1 MAAFGAL
8 FASSLL
14 LGRSTRSI
22 SKTRIPVPRILVHC
36 NMPPPPP
43 PDDDESPSLP
53 PSSAKAFDRPRHIRY
68 FAHSLKSLPAA
79 YAHLDTNRLT
89 LCHFAV
95 HSLDLL
101 GVLGDD
107 DLLTALGVRKDT
119 IVDWIY
125 SLQMLPWSPSADDAN
140 DADDADDENKK
151 GTSTTCSGSSETKAG
166 GGFKGGGFLG
176 GPGAIEYDHSHVAM
190 TYTALCTL
198 AALGDDLSRFDRSA
212 IQSLKKL
219 QLDDGSFQCIHFGSE
234 NDMRFLFCAC
244 AISHMLNDWSGVD
257 VDKAV
262 DFIRSCRS
270 YDGAISLL
278 PGQEGHGGS
287 TFCAVSA
294 LTLMGKIE
302 DVLAEDGWRDELI
315 RWCVSRQLGGM
326 QGRPNKVEDTC
337 YSYWIGGT
345 LRLLGCDNLLDKDA
359 LTSFVL
365 SCQTD
370 MGGFSKVQ
378 GVYPDL
384 LHSFYS
390 MAWLSLSRSQGL
402 NDLHCALGMRL
413 APTNVFEQFHLQDD
427 EKSIIGV

>member
-1 MAAFGAL
+1 ML
-8 FASSLL
+8 PS
-14 LGRSTRSI
+14 
-22 SKTRIPVPRILVHC
+22 
-36 NMPPPPP
+36 PP
-43 PDDDESPSLP
+43 PDVEVPP
-53 PSSAKAFDRPRHIRY
+53 PSAEPFDRPRHIRY

-95 HSLDLL
+95 HSLDLM
-101 GVLGDD
+101 GVLDD
-107 DLLTALGVRKDT
+107 EDLLETLDVRKDE

-125 SLQMLPWSPSADDAN
+125 SLQKLPWSPSAN
-140 DADDADDENKK
+140 KNDDENKNR
-151 GTSTTCSGSSETKAG
+151 TSESKVG
-166 GGFKGGGFLG
+166 GGFKGGSFLG
-176 GPGAIEYDHSHVAM
+176 GPGAQYEKVTADVESSNGSASSSSSKSKYRCLPYDGFEYDHSHVAM

-198 AALGDDLSRFDRSA
+198 AALGDDLSRFDRSGA
-212 IQSLKKL
+212 VQSLKEL

-287 TFCAVSA
+287 TFCAISA
-294 LTLMGKIE
+294 LTLMGKAE

-345 LRLLGCDNLLDKDA
+345 LRLLGCDHLLDTEA
-359 LTSFVL
+359 LTRFVL

-390 MAWLSLSRSQGL
+390 MAWLSLSSTQGL

-413 APTNVFEQFHLQDD
+413 DPTNLFEQF
-427 EKSIIGV
+427 K

>member
-1 MAAFGAL
+1 M
-8 FASSLL
+8 SS
-14 LGRSTRSI
+14 
-22 SKTRIPVPRILVHC
+22 
-36 NMPPPPP
+36 PPSPN
-43 PDDDESPSLP
+43 DDSDESPS
-53 PSSAKAFDRPRHIRY
+53 SAEPFDRPRHIRY

-101 GVLGDD
+101 GVLDD
-107 DLLTALGVRKDT
+107 DDQLETLGIRKDD
-119 IVDWIY
+119 IADWIY
-125 SLQMLPWSPSADDAN
+125 SLQKLPSSPL
-140 DADDADDENKK
+140 ADDEDDNDDGQNDEPNKNR
-151 GTSTTCSGSSETKAG
+151 TSDESQAG

-176 GPGAIEYDHSHVAM
+176 GPGAQYEKVTVDAEPSDGNGNGNGCNSKSKYRSLPYDGFEYDHSHVAM
-190 TYTALCTL
+190 AYTALCTL
-198 AALGDDLSRFDRSA
+198 AALGDDLSRFDRDGA

-257 VDKAV
+257 IDRSV

-287 TFCAVSA
+287 TFCAISA
-294 LTLMGKIE
+294 LTLMGRAE

-315 RWCVSRQLGGM
+315 RWCVSRQLGGL

-345 LRLLGCDNLLDKDA
+345 LRLLGCDNLLDTEA
-359 LTSFVL
+359 LTHFVL

-370 MGGFSKVQ
+370 MGGFSKVL

-390 MAWLSLSRSQGL
+390 MAWLSLSSTQGL

-413 APTNVFEQFHLQDD
+413 EPTNIFEQF
-427 EKSIIGV
+427 K

>member
-1 MAAFGAL
+1 M
-8 FASSLL
+8 SS
-14 LGRSTRSI
+14 SSPT
-22 SKTRIPVPRILVHC
+22 
-36 NMPPPPP
+36 
-43 PDDDESPSLP
+43 DDDESA
-53 PSSAKAFDRPRHIRY
+53 PSSPEPFDRPRHIRY
-68 FAHSLKSLPAA
+68 FAHSLKALPAA

-101 GVLGDD
+101 GVLDD
-107 DLLTALGVRKDT
+107 EDLLEKLEIRKDE
-119 IVDWIY
+119 IVNWIY
-125 SLQMLPWSPSADDAN
+125 SLQVCGHDV
-140 DADDADDENKK
+140 DDENKQR
-151 GTSTTCSGSSETKAG
+151 TSRSTCSESKEYDA
-166 GGFKGGGFLG
+166 GGFKGGSFLG
-176 GPGAIEYDHSHVAM
+176 GPGAQYVKVTSDTVSDGSGYKCLPYKGFEYDHCHVAM
-190 TYTALCTL
+190 TYTALCSL
-198 AALGDDLSRFDRSA
+198 AALGDDLSRFDRSGA

-287 TFCAVSA
+287 TFCAISA
-294 LTLMGKIE
+294 LTLMGKAE

-345 LRLLGCDNLLDKDA
+345 LRLLGCDNVLDQEA

-390 MAWLSLSRSQGL
+390 MAWLSLSSSQGL

-413 APTNVFEQFHLQDD
+413 APTRVFEQF
-427 EKSIIGV
+427 K

>member
-1 MAAFGAL
+1 MEQL
-8 FASSLL
+8 E
-14 LGRSTRSI
+14 I
-22 SKTRIPVPRILVHC
+22 
-36 NMPPPPP
+36 
-43 PDDDESPSLP
+43 
-53 PSSAKAFDRPRHIRY
+53 
-68 FAHSLKSLPAA
+68 
-79 YAHLDTNRLT
+79 
-89 LCHFAV
+89 
-95 HSLDLL
+95 
-101 GVLGDD
+101 
-107 DLLTALGVRKDT
+107 RKDE

-125 SLQMLPWSPSADDAN
+125 SLQVLSSSPSADD
-140 DADDADDENKK
+140 DDDDENKK
-151 GTSTTCSGSSETKAG
+151 KTSNENEEHGL
-166 GGFKGGGFLG
+166 GGFKGGSFLG
-176 GPGAIEYDHSHVAM
+176 GPHQVLSTEKVTADICTESDGSRYKCLPYQGFEYDHCHVAM
-190 TYTALCTL
+190 TYTALCSL
-198 AALGDDLSRFDRSA
+198 AALGDDLSRFDRSGA

-287 TFCAVSA
+287 TFCAISA
-294 LTLMGKIE
+294 LTLMGKDE
-302 DVLAEDGWRDELI
+302 EVLAEDGWRDELI

-345 LRLLGCDNLLDKDA
+345 LRLLGCDNLLDQET

-370 MGGFSKVQ
+370 MGGFSKVL

-390 MAWLSLSRSQGL
+390 MAWLSSSSSQGL

-413 APTNVFEQFHLQDD
+413 ASTNVFEQY
-427 EKSIIGV
+427 K

>member
-1 MAAFGAL
+1 M
-8 FASSLL
+8 SSSP
-14 LGRSTRSI
+14 ST
-22 SKTRIPVPRILVHC
+22 
-36 NMPPPPP
+36 
-43 PDDDESPSLP
+43 DDDNDESPS
-53 PSSAKAFDRPRHIRY
+53 SSAEPFDRLRHIRY

-101 GVLGDD
+101 GVLDDD
-107 DLLTALGVRKDT
+107 DLLETLDIRKGV
-119 IVDWIY
+119 IADWIY
-125 SLQMLPWSPSADDAN
+125 SLQKLPSSPSVDDK
-140 DADDADDENKK
+140 DVIDDEQNDEPNKNR
-151 GTSTTCSGSSETKAG
+151 TSEGRAG

-176 GPGAIEYDHSHVAM
+176 GPGAQYEKVTVDAESSYGNSSRSSKSKCRCLPYDGFEYDHSHVAM
-190 TYTALCTL
+190 TYTAVCTL
-198 AALGDDLSRFDRSA
+198 AALGDDLSRFDRYGA

-257 VDKAV
+257 VDRAV
-262 DFIRSCRS
+262 AFIRNCRS

-287 TFCAVSA
+287 TFCAISA
-294 LTLMGKIE
+294 LTLMGKAE
-302 DVLAEDGWRDELI
+302 DALAEDGWKDELI

-345 LRLLGCDNLLDKDA
+345 LRLLGCDNLLDTEA
-359 LTSFVL
+359 LTRFVL

-390 MAWLSLSRSQGL
+390 MAWLSLSSTQGL

-413 APTNVFEQFHLQDD
+413 DPTNVFEQF
-427 EKSIIGV
+427 K

>member
-1 MAAFGAL
+1 MP
-8 FASSLL
+8 SS
-14 LGRSTRSI
+14 S
-22 SKTRIPVPRILVHC
+22 
-36 NMPPPPP
+36 P
-43 PDDDESPSLP
+43 PDDEPAPSPP
-53 PSSAKAFDRPRHIRY
+53 EPFDRPRHIRY
-68 FAHSLKSLPAA
+68 FAHSLKALPAA

-89 LCHFAV
+89 LCHFAL

-101 GVLGDD
+101 GVLDD
-107 DLLTALGVRKDT
+107 EDLMEQLEIRKDE

-125 SLQMLPWSPSADDAN
+125 SLQVLPSSPSADD
-140 DADDADDENKK
+140 DDDDENKK
-151 GTSTTCSGSSETKAG
+151 KTSNENEEHDL
-166 GGFKGGGFLG
+166 GGFKGGSFLG
-176 GPGAIEYDHSHVAM
+176 GPHQVLSTEKVTADICTESDGSRYKCLPYQGFEYDHCHVAM
-190 TYTALCTL
+190 TYTALCSL
-198 AALGDDLSRFDRSA
+198 AALGDDLSRFDRSGA

-287 TFCAVSA
+287 TFCAISA
-294 LTLMGKIE
+294 LTLMGKDE
-302 DVLAEDGWRDELI
+302 EVLAEDGWRDELI

-345 LRLLGCDNLLDKDA
+345 LRLLGCDNLLDQET

-370 MGGFSKVQ
+370 MGGFSKIL

-390 MAWLSLSRSQGL
+390 MAWLSSSSSQGL

-413 APTNVFEQFHLQDD
+413 ASTNVFEQY
-427 EKSIIGV
+427 K